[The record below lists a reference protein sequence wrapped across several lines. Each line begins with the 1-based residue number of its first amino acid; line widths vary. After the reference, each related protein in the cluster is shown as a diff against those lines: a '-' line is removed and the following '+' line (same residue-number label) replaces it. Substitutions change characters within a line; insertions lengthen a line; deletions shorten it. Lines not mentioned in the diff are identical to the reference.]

1 MDASQYSATATLRD
15 GSAVT
20 IRAQRP
26 TDREGMRSALVQ
38 MGQESIQ
45 RRFFAPRRYFS
56 EGEVAFFLNIDFVR
70 QVALVAV
77 AGGAIVVGGCRYIV
91 TEPGV
96 AEVAFSVADDWQGRG
111 LGGLLMEHL
120 IGIARQQGLRLLV
133 AEVLKE
139 NTAMLT
145 VFRKCGLPTETRHEA
160 GVVHLTAELT

>member
-1 MDASQYSATATLRD
+1 MDASQYSATVTLRD

-38 MGQESIQ
+38 MGEESIQ

-56 EGEVAFFLNIDFVR
+56 EGEVAFFLNIDFVQ

-77 AGGAIVVGGCRYIV
+77 AGDAIVGGGRYIV

-111 LGGLLMEHL
+111 LGGRLMEHL
-120 IGIARQQGLRLLV
+120 IAIARQQGLRQLV
-133 AEVLKE
+133 AEVLTE
-139 NTAMLT
+139 NTPMLA
-145 VFRKCGLPTETRHEA
+145 VFRKSGLPMATRRDG
-160 GVVHLTAELT
+160 GVVHATLALT

>member
-1 MDASQYSATATLRD
+1 MDASQYCATATLRD
-15 GSAVT
+15 GSTVT

-38 MGQESIQ
+38 MGEESIQ

-56 EGEVAFFLNIDFVR
+56 EGEVAFFLDIDFVA

-77 AGGAIVVGGCRYIV
+77 AGEAIVGGGRYIV

-96 AEVAFSVADDWQGRG
+96 AEVAFGVADDWQGRG

-120 IGIARQQGLRLLV
+120 IAIARQQGLRQFV
-133 AEVLKE
+133 AEVLNE
-139 NTAMLT
+139 NTPMLA
-145 VFRKCGLPTETRHEA
+145 VFRKSGLPMTTHREA
-160 GVVHLTAELT
+160 GVVHATLALN

>member
-15 GSAVT
+15 GSTVT

-26 TDREGMRSALVQ
+26 TDREGMRSALVG
-38 MGQESIQ
+38 MGEESNQ

-56 EGEVAFFLNIDFVR
+56 EKEVAFFLHIDFVS
-70 QVALVAV
+70 QVALLAV
-77 AGGAIVVGGCRYIV
+77 AGDAIVGGGRYIV

-111 LGGLLMEHL
+111 LGGLLMQHL
-120 IGIARQQGLRLLV
+120 IGIARQQGLRQLV

-139 NTAMLT
+139 NAPMLG
-145 VFRKCGLPTETRHEA
+145 VFRKSGLPMVTRREG
-160 GVVHLTAELT
+160 GVEHATLDLT